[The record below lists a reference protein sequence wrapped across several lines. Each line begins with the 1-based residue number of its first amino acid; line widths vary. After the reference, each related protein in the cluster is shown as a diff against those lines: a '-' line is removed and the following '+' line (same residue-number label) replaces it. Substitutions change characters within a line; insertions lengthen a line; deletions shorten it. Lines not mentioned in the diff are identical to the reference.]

1 MHAQIEKVLGRVAA
15 LLEEET
21 AQIKAGSIVG
31 LPSFAKQKELLAFE
45 LAHMLAISPEQGMD
59 DSRRRRHG
67 VIRGKVQQNLA
78 VLKAQLAAVEE
89 IAALLLL
96 IRDAA
101 DSDGTYT
108 VSGAT
113 LRKPS

>member
-1 MHAQIEKVLGRVAA
+1 MDAQIEKTLARVAA

-21 AQIKAGSIVG
+21 TQIRAGNSVG
-31 LPSFAKQKELLAFE
+31 LSNFVMQKEMLAFE
-45 LAHMLAISPEQGMD
+45 LARMLATCPGQAMD
-59 DSRRRRHG
+59 DGRRKRHG
-67 VIRGKVQQNLA
+67 AVRGKVEENLA
-78 VLKAQLAAVEE
+78 ALEAQLAAVKE